1 MEAAVSVRNN
11 PAAGGRR
18 IEIAGVDLEFREVRI
33 SDPRITGAQILALY
47 GAQPRDAFVVLQWL
61 ESGDI
66 EEIRADE
73 LVDVTGGERPR
84 FIVAE
89 TDRLFRLILN
99 DRSVSWPERKITEA
113 ALRTLGSIPDDERL
127 YVRREDVADEPIAQG
142 GALALGD
149 AGVEVV
155 YSKSEVW
162 KLNVQG
168 NAIES
173 REPTIIVRDALV
185 RAGFTPDGWIIVLK
199 TAEGKR
205 QVELDHVIDLRQAGI
220 EKIRLIPREI
230 NNGEAFTP
238 LRAFP
243 LLPGDEAGLD
253 ARGGRWETI
262 VEGGRRWLILHDV
275 ELPAGYHQTHTTIA
289 VEVPSGYPMAELDM
303 FYCAPH
309 LSRVDGA
316 GIPQTQVTMSLLG
329 RSFQRWSRHR
339 GAVAPWRPGIDNAV
353 THLALIDASI
363 LREVEP

>member
-1 MEAAVSVRNN
+1 MEAAVSARDNS
-11 PAAGGRR
+11 AAGGHR
-18 IEIAGVDLEFREVRI
+18 IEIAGADLDFREVRI

-61 ESGDI
+61 ETGDI
-66 EEIRADE
+66 EEIRVDE
-73 LVDVTGGERPR
+73 LVDVNGGERPR

-99 DRSVSWPERKITEA
+99 DRSVSWPDRKISEA
-113 ALRTLGSIPDDERL
+113 ALRKLGAVPDGERL
-127 YVRREDVADEPIAQG
+127 YVRREEVPDEPIPDG
-142 GALALGD
+142 GTLGLGE
-149 AGVEVV
+149 AGVEIV
-155 YSKSEVW
+155 YSKAEVW
-162 KLNVQG
+162 TLNVQG
-168 NAIES
+168 NLVES

-199 TAEGKR
+199 TADGKR

-220 EKIRLIPREI
+220 EKIRLTPREI

-238 LRAFP
+238 LRTFP
-243 LLPGDEAGLD
+243 LLPGDEAGLN

-262 VEGGRRWLILHDV
+262 TEAGRRWLILHDV

-289 VEVPSGYPMAELDM
+289 IEVPTGYPMAELDM

-309 LSRVDGA
+309 LSRVDGGA
-316 GIPQTQVTMSLLG
+316 IPQTQVTQTLMG
-329 RSFQRWSRHR
+329 TNFQRWSRHR
-339 GAVAPWRPGIDNAV
+339 GAVAPWRPGIDNAL
-353 THLALIDASI
+353 THLALVDASI